1 MSKDRGKPI
10 DFDVVREPWQKY
22 ELRDNTKVKT
32 KLAITKIYKKL
43 NENGK
48 PNYTIDGQNLT
59 ALLAPPESRGTP
71 DTNSYTP
78 QQYEQSVIQDDVKY
92 STLSEEWHEYI
103 VDDGTRL
110 RIKTTVTRIR
120 KTSKFD
126 KDGEPVYLVDTSA
139 LINTRLPKNE

>member
-1 MSKDRGKPI
+1 MSRDVGKPI

-22 ELRDNTKVKT
+22 ELHDNTKVKT

-43 NENGK
+43 NEDGK

-59 ALLAPPESRGTP
+59 ALLAPSESKGPP
-71 DTNSYTP
+71 DSNIYTP

-103 VDDGTRL
+103 IDDGTRL